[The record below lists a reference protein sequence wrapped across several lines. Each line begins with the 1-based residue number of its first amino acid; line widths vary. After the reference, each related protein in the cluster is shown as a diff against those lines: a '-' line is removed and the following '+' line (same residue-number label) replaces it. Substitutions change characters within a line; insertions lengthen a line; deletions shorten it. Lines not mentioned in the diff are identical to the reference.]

1 MIDFDYSA
9 VAHPICGEEA
19 LVGYQVLALNFF
31 LVKCQLKS
39 NQIHN
44 TVGVAGKYSL
54 LTYSYTMQQ

>member
-31 LVKCQLKS
+31 FGKVSAEVKS
-39 NQIHN
+39 N
-44 TVGVAGKYSL
+44 T
-54 LTYSYTMQQ
+54 